1 MKRNSPKALE
11 LVKSVARLG
20 VEVSGRQLE
29 SWPNAL
35 FPPDDTPPDQFA
47 AGVAAVAS
55 VYRPGRG
62 SVDRAVLVVAARGF
76 GCKGLPDAIARN
88 LGAASTDDLE
98 AQASAIAAT
107 PTPDPDTDG
116 GSQVIENNA
125 RAVIDTAA
133 NVDGFGPALD
143 LLKGLLSDTAANA
156 RTKPVLDLAALDKA
170 SDAINVS
177 LSETPEMTVLSV
189 LDQSYRLIYGGGL
202 TDANTASRV
211 VEDGNPKLDSDGQAA
226 LDEIAGG
233 DARAFGVMANLGSI
247 PPWVLA
253 GGAQLMRAL
262 LETSGV
268 SNMAGFGDP
277 ERLDLLAGT
286 LAPVGL
292 ALAPVIY
299 AAEGVDVQPLPTPEQ
314 LSELI
319 GPTTER
325 EDPQP

>member
-1 MKRNSPKALE
+1 M
-11 LVKSVARLG
+11 
-20 VEVSGRQLE
+20 
-29 SWPNAL
+29 
-35 FPPDDTPPDQFA
+35 
-47 AGVAAVAS
+47 
-55 VYRPGRG
+55 
-62 SVDRAVLVVAARGF
+62 
-76 GCKGLPDAIARN
+76 
-88 LGAASTDDLE
+88 
-98 AQASAIAAT
+98 
-107 PTPDPDTDG
+107 
-116 GSQVIENNA
+116 
-125 RAVIDTAA
+125 IDTAA
-133 NVDGFGPALD
+133 NTDGLGPALD
-143 LLKGLLSDTAANA
+143 LLKGLLNDTATNA
-156 RTKPVLDLAALDKA
+156 RENPVLDAEVEIPTGPLGVGLP
-170 SDAINVS
+170 
-177 LSETPEMTVLSV
+177 ETPEMTVLSV